1 MNIIFQVIFFLSYA
15 RASHKMIMNAEFH
28 QFISVIYVVP
38 NSILI
43 IMETAF
49 FLPHFLPF
57 FLFNLSALI
66 PASEFA
72 AGYPG
77 SVTINTITPIDP
89 SVPAWG
95 LNGQSVSVALSVLS
109 TVKQLKESL
118 SSVLGGMPAAKQQ
131 LKAIT
136 GGAFF
141 KDTQTLAALNL
152 GEGASVDLTVK
163 TRGGAKK

>member
-1 MNIIFQVIFFLSYA
+1 MSSFIFPTFSSSNYLLHIF
-15 RASHKMIMNAEFH
+15 IP
-28 QFISVIYVVP
+28 I
-38 NSILI
+38 SIL
-43 IMETAF
+43 
-49 FLPHFLPF
+49 L
-57 FLFNLSALI
+57 NLSALV
-66 PASEFA
+66 PATEFA
-72 AGYPG
+72 AQYPG
-77 SVTINTITPIDP
+77 PVTIHTITPTDA

-95 LNGQSVSVALSVLS
+95 LGGQSVSVSLSVTS
-109 TVKQLKESL
+109 TVRQLKESL
-118 SSVLGGMPAAKQQ
+118 SSMLGGMPVAKQQ

>member
-1 MNIIFQVIFFLSYA
+1 M
-15 RASHKMIMNAEFH
+15 
-28 QFISVIYVVP
+28 
-38 NSILI
+38 
-43 IMETAF
+43 
-49 FLPHFLPF
+49 
-57 FLFNLSALI
+57 I

>member
-1 MNIIFQVIFFLSYA
+1 M
-15 RASHKMIMNAEFH
+15 
-28 QFISVIYVVP
+28 
-38 NSILI
+38 
-43 IMETAF
+43 
-49 FLPHFLPF
+49 
-57 FLFNLSALI
+57 
-66 PASEFA
+66 
-72 AGYPG
+72 
-77 SVTINTITPIDP
+77 TPVDP

-95 LNGQSVSVALSVLS
+95 LGGQSVSISVSVMS

-131 LKAIT
+131 LKAVT

>member
-1 MNIIFQVIFFLSYA
+1 MNFLLALTSIFRMSSFIFPTFSSSNYLL
-15 RASHKMIMNAEFH
+15 RI
-28 QFISVIYVVP
+28 FIPI
-38 NSILI
+38 SIL
-43 IMETAF
+43 
-49 FLPHFLPF
+49 L
-57 FLFNLSALI
+57 NLSALV
-66 PASEFA
+66 PATEFA
-72 AGYPG
+72 AQYPG
-77 SVTINTITPIDP
+77 PVTIHTITPTDA

-95 LNGQSVSVALSVLS
+95 LGGQSVSVSLSVTS
-109 TVKQLKESL
+109 TVRQLKESL
-118 SSVLGGMPAAKQQ
+118 SSMLGGMPVAKQQ